1 MEPLIVI
8 LVVVAALLAG
18 LGLGWLM
25 GGKAARAGAETTVQL
40 RAMLDEVVV
49 ERDAAK
55 DRLARLETS
64 LEERERGF
72 DEQLKGLSEA
82 KDLLSAQFG
91 EIGQKLLG
99 EAQQAFL
106 QRADERFHQA
116 GEKNEERLKQL
127 RWLFVAIERT
137 YWP

>member
-8 LVVVAALLAG
+8 SVVVAALLAG

-64 LEERERGF
+64 LEERERSF
-72 DEQLKGLSEA
+72 DEQLKALSEA
-82 KDLLSAQFG
+82 KDLLSSQFG

-106 QRADERFHQA
+106 QRADERFH
-116 GEKNEERLKQL
+116 
-127 RWLFVAIERT
+127 
-137 YWP
+137 

>member
-8 LVVVAALLAG
+8 SVVVAALLAG

-55 DRLARLETS
+55 DRLASSKLRLRSVNAALTS
-64 LEERERGF
+64 
-72 DEQLKGLSEA
+72 S
-82 KDLLSAQFG
+82 
-91 EIGQKLLG
+91 
-99 EAQQAFL
+99 
-106 QRADERFHQA
+106 
-116 GEKNEERLKQL
+116 
-127 RWLFVAIERT
+127 
-137 YWP
+137 

>member
-1 MEPLIVI
+1 MDPIVAI
-8 LVVVAALLAG
+8 IIVVTALL
-18 LGLGWLM
+18 LGLGIGWVL
-25 GGKAARAGAETTVQL
+25 GGRVGRAGAETTTQL
-40 RAMLDEVVV
+40 RAMLNEVVE

-72 DEQLKGLSEA
+72 DEQLKALSEA

-116 GEKNEERLKQL
+116 GEKMKS
-127 RWLFVAIERT
+127 A
-137 YWP
+137 